1 MILTLDI
8 GNTNIKTALF
18 DGKEMR
24 YYWRMSTN
32 IQKSSDEYGIVLVN
46 LFQHVGVRPEEVEGI
61 MISSVVPTI
70 NFTIEHMCQ
79 NYFGQTPLF
88 VVPGIKTG
96 INIRYENP
104 RELGSDRIANA
115 VAAYEEYGAPTIFID
130 FGTATTFGVVGEGG
144 VFLGGCIC
152 PGVKLASEA
161 LVTGTAKLPR
171 FELTKPEHVIGRT
184 TLTNLQSGMYYG
196 YVGLVKNIVRKI
208 KQELGQEATVVA
220 TGGMAV
226 MIAEESNTDDL
237 FEHAVDA
244 AVQNGL
250 VHDGELVVLTA
261 GVPLGISGTTNLM
274 KVHVVGHLL
283 SRGQGLHGGKVVAP
297 LCVIRNLEKD
307 AKNFNTGDVIVCHQT
322 TREMFSML
330 RKSSAIVLEDD
341 NPE

>member
-8 GNTNIKTALF
+8 GNTNIKSAVF
-18 DGKEMR
+18 DGNNMVK
-24 YYWRMSTN
+24 YWRLKTDN
-32 IQKSSDEYGIVLVN
+32 TATSDELGIHMLALLQN
-46 LFQHVGVRPEEVEGI
+46 GGLTPECIDGI
-61 MISSVVPTI
+61 IMSSVVPTI
-70 NFTIEHMCQ
+70 NFTVDHMCRDYLGRAPIQ
-79 NYFGQTPLF
+79 IG
-88 VVPGIKTG
+88 PGVKTG

-226 MIAEESNTDDL
+226 MIAEESKVIDKLD
-237 FEHAVDA
+237 
-244 AVQNGL
+244 GL
-250 VHDGELVVLTA
+250 LT
-261 GVPLGISGTTNLM
+261 L
-274 KVHVVGHLL
+274 K
-283 SRGQGLHGGKVVAP
+283 GLR
-297 LCVIRNLEKD
+297 LIYERNK
-307 AKNFNTGDVIVCHQT
+307 G
-322 TREMFSML
+322 
-330 RKSSAIVLEDD
+330 
-341 NPE
+341 